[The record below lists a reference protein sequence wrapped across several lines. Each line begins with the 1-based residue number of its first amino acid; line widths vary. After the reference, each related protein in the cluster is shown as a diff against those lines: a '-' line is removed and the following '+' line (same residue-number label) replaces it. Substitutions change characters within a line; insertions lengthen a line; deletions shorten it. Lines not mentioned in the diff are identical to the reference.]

1 MTMDPLSETE
11 RTAVQST
18 VLQHRQSSLSQQ
30 SSRISPSD
38 YEISEQLLQ
47 DPQGRRQ
54 SGDGRDGDNGGQD
67 ISLDLTS
74 RLHEELNPISGQ
86 PELEAESRRSSSQE
100 QNAESQYSPITLAP
114 VHGQMCR

>member
-18 VLQHRQSSLSQQ
+18 APQHRQSSLSQL
-30 SSRISPSD
+30 SSGISPSD
-38 YEISEQLLQ
+38 YEISEQPVQ
-47 DPQGRRQ
+47 DPQDRRE
-54 SGDGRDGDNGGQD
+54 SGDGRDGDNECQD
-67 ISLDLTS
+67 ISSDLAS
-74 RLHEELNPISGQ
+74 RLHEELNPISDQ

-100 QNAESQYSPITLAP
+100 QNVESQYSPISLAP

>member
-11 RTAVQST
+11 RMAVQST
-18 VLQHRQSSLSQQ
+18 APQHRPSSLSQQ
-30 SSRISPSD
+30 SSGISPSD
-38 YEISEQLLQ
+38 YEISEQLVK
-47 DPQGRRQ
+47 DPQDRRE
-54 SGDGRDGDNGGQD
+54 SGDGRDGDNGQD
-67 ISLDLTS
+67 ISSDLAS

-100 QNAESQYSPITLAP
+100 QNAESQYSPISLAP